1 LRCELY
7 AATTRAGADAAY
19 IKEFVALTRSLSL
32 TQLAG
37 VSALD

>member
-7 AATTRAGADAAY
+7 AAASRSTADAAY
-19 IKEFVALTRSLSL
+19 IKEFVALTRTLSL

-37 VSALD
+37 VSAL